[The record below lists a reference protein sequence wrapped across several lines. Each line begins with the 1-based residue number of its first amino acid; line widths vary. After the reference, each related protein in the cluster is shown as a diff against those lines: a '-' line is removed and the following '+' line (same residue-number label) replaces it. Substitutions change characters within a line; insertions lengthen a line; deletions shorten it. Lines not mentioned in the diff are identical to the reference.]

1 MLGLLPQ
8 IGTGFGA
15 EVLADSPASDTYMR
29 TDMSDILDEWGETL
43 TVLRDVETYSS
54 GMPTHSW
61 TVQGTISGEW
71 QPVSG
76 KTIMLEASMET
87 KSEAVVYCS
96 VGVDVEVNDKIQRTD
111 GTVMFV
117 NYIKKYES
125 YWVIMLTKNT
135 K

>member
-1 MLGLLPQ
+1 MFGLLPQ
-8 IGTGFGA
+8 LGTGFGA
-15 EVLADSPASDTYMR
+15 EVLADSPSADTYMES
-29 TDMSDILDEWGETL
+29 DMADILTAWGETL

-54 GMPTHSW
+54 GMASHSW

-96 VGVDVEVNDKIQRTD
+96 IGVDVEVNDKIQRTD
-111 GTVMFV
+111 GTFMFC
-117 NYIKKYES
+117 NYIRKHEDHWAVYLKAN
-125 YWVIMLTKNT
+125 K
-135 K
+135 

>member
-1 MLGLLPQ
+1 MFGLLPQ
-8 IGTGFGA
+8 LGVGFGTA
-15 EVLADSPASDTYMR
+15 VLADSPSAETYMESDTA
-29 TDMSDILDEWGETL
+29 DILDEWGETL

-54 GMPTHSW
+54 GVATHSW

-96 VGVDVEVNDKIQRTD
+96 IGVDVEENDKLQRTD
-111 GTVMFV
+111 GTFMFV
-117 NYIKKYES
+117 NYIRKHEDHWAVYLKRN
-125 YWVIMLTKNT
+125 K
-135 K
+135 